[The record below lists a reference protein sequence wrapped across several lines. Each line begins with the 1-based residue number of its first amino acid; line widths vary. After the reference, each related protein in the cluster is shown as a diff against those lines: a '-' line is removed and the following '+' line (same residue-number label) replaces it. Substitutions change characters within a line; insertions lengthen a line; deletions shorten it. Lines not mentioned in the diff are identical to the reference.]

1 MGFFS
6 RKCEVCGESVKAPY
20 DIPEELEWQTKIVVI
35 LPDGVMMGGD
45 YDGYG
50 RIITDGIVNSTPFEL
65 PKHGETQADWYH
77 DRCHEAAGN
86 PGRYTGG
93 SEDAEDQGFF
103 YDRGGE

>member
-6 RKCEVCGESVKAPY
+6 RLCDVCGRSIKAPY
-20 DIPEELEWQTKIVVI
+20 DIPKELEWQNKIVAI
-35 LPDGVMMGGD
+35 LPDGTMIGGD

-50 RIITDGIVNSTPFEL
+50 RIDTPDIVNSKPFEL
-65 PKHGETQADWYH
+65 PSYEEPHADWYH

-86 PGRYTGG
+86 PGKYTGG
-93 SEDAEDQGFF
+93 SEDAQDQGFF